1 MQIKIQIVDT
11 HEAFTTRA
19 AIDFQAFM
27 NWENQ
32 TLPTTYNLQPTTYNL
47 QLIIYRYSQRLDVRF
62 FLPNNV
68 FLCD

>member
-27 NWENQ
+27 HWENQ
-32 TLPTTYNLQPTTYNL
+32 TLPTTYNLQPTTDNL
-47 QLIIYRYSQRLDVRF
+47 
-62 FLPNNV
+62 
-68 FLCD
+68 